1 MLAEWRRRRRSLL
14 RGAHE
19 DAEMRH
25 ELRFPV
31 QSDSRRAK
39 DFLPDAD
46 AETQEELRFHLEMEA
61 EKNVR
66 AGMDPR
72 EARRQAHLRLGGVD
86 AIREAVR
93 DAREIRPV
101 DSLRELGHGLARA
114 LRTAAKR
121 PTFSLVAVA
130 TLAVGIGASA
140 ATFSIADGVLMRALP
155 VHEQRNLSVL
165 WGVDPAVGARR
176 VPVPYGAFKGFVDA
190 SPKTLSAIAGVD
202 YHGAS
207 TLPVRE
213 QGEGVNLKVAL
224 VTGNLFNVLGVTPLL
239 GRNIRADDDSVAAAP
254 VVAISYDLWQR
265 RYGAN
270 PSVLGRV
277 LTIRGQAATIVA
289 VMPRGFGFPARTEVW
304 ATARPFRPV
313 AETGPPDFYV
323 YLVGRLAPGA
333 TVEQSA
339 SELANYLQSDFAVL
353 PMLLRGMTASA
364 ETFDD
369 DLLGDVR
376 PVILLLLV
384 ASALVMLVAIVN
396 VGALFLALEFTR
408 RQELAVRV
416 ALGATPRRL
425 LLLALRDALIVAGA
439 AAVLGVGIAHGMVR
453 MVVAFASTQLPRT
466 DSIEVNGATVAVAVA
481 IAVAATVAFALSRVH
496 GQRRVEPSGVLNA
509 AASCGGTHAARRTQ
523 RGLEVAQVTLAVT
536 VILGAGLVAR
546 SQLNL
551 ESLELGL
558 AGDRILMVQVVPPQ
572 QDDWANPRQFNANL
586 DRVIDATAPLPG
598 VQGVAP
604 VLTEPFGGMSNGWDA
619 RYLLEGQAPE
629 EQTRQPLLNLAIAS
643 PAFFRTLD
651 IEIVRG
657 RAFTDED
664 SAGGRP
670 VLILSESAARLAWPD
685 KDAVGERMKISGSP
699 WATVIGVAA
708 DTRYRELTAIRPT
721 VYRPRM
727 QFEAAPAFLAVR
739 TAGDPIALA
748 PAIRS
753 AGQAEWPGVTFTS
766 LRRLDDYSSAPLARS
781 RLTAALFVGFA
792 AICLLLSTIGL
803 YGVVTAHVAERT
815 REVGIRMALG
825 ARRSVVLRAVLLE
838 GAMMTFIGMVGGGA
852 LAALFGG
859 WLESILYGV
868 SRHDPATITGVALLV
883 YLATAVAT
891 YIPARRAASVEP
903 TVALREW

>member
-1 MLAEWRRRRRSLL
+1 MLS
-14 RGAHE
+14 
-19 DAEMRH
+19 
-25 ELRFPV
+25 
-31 QSDSRRAK
+31 S
-39 DFLPDAD
+39 
-46 AETQEELRFHLEMEA
+46 
-61 EKNVR
+61 VR
-66 AGMDPR
+66 NSIDLVEP
-72 EARRQAHLRLGGVD
+72 E
-86 AIREAVR
+86 
-93 DAREIRPV
+93 
-101 DSLRELGHGLARA
+101 S
-114 LRTAAKR
+114 
-121 PTFSLVAVA
+121 PTFA
-130 TLAVGIGASA
+130 TGC
-140 ATFSIADGVLMRALP
+140 
-155 VHEQRNLSVL
+155 
-165 WGVDPAVGARR
+165 
-176 VPVPYGAFKGFVDA
+176 YGAFKGFVDA
-190 SPKTLSAIAGVD
+190 SPRTLSAVAGVD
-202 YHGAS
+202 YHGAGN
-207 TLPVRE
+207 LPVRE
-213 QGEGVNLKVAL
+213 RGEGVNLKVAL
-224 VTGNLFNVLGVTPLL
+224 VTGNLFDVLGVTPLL
-239 GRNIRADDDSVAAAP
+239 GRNIRAEDDSVAAAP
-254 VVAISYDLWQR
+254 VVAIGYELWRR

-339 SELANYLQSDFAVL
+339 SELTNYLQSNLAVL

-369 DLLGDVR
+369 ALLGNVR

-396 VGALFLALEFTR
+396 VGALFLALELTR

-425 LLLALRDALIVAGA
+425 LLLALGDALLVAAA
-439 AAVLGVGIAHGMVR
+439 AAVLGVAIAYGVVR
-453 MVVAFASTQLPRT
+453 VVVAFASTQLPRT
-466 DSIEVNGATVAVAVA
+466 DAIDEVNGVTLAFAVA
-481 IAVAATVAFALSRVH
+481 IAVVATVAFAISRVY
-496 GQRRVEPSGVLNA
+496 GQRRVEPSRVLSA
-509 AASCGGTHAARRTQ
+509 APRGGTHAARRTQ
-523 RGLEVAQVTLAVT
+523 RVLVIAQVTLAVA

-551 ESLELGL
+551 ETLELGV

-586 DRVIDATAPLPG
+586 DRVIEAIAPLPG

-604 VLTEPFGGMSNGWDA
+604 VLTEPFAGLSDGWDA

-629 EQTRQPLLNLAIAS
+629 EQTRQPLLNFGIAS
-643 PAFFRTLD
+643 PAFFRTLG

-664 SAGGRP
+664 SPEGRP
-670 VLILSESAARLAWPD
+670 VLILNESAARLAWPD
-685 KDAVGERMKISGSP
+685 KDAVGERMKISGQP

-721 VYRPRM
+721 VYRPRA
-727 QFEAAPAFLAVR
+727 QFEAAPGFLAVR

-766 LRRLDDYSSAPLARS
+766 LRRLDDYSSQPLARS
-781 RLTAALFVGFA
+781 RVTAALFVGFA

-825 ARRSVVLRAVLLE
+825 ARKSVVLRAVLLK
-838 GAMMTFIGMVGGGA
+838 GATMTLVGMIGGA
-852 LAALFGG
+852 VIAALFSG
-859 WLESILYGV
+859 WLESSLYGV

-883 YLATAVAT
+883 CLVTGAAT
-891 YIPARRAASVEP
+891 YMPARRAASVEP
-903 TVALREW
+903 TVALRE